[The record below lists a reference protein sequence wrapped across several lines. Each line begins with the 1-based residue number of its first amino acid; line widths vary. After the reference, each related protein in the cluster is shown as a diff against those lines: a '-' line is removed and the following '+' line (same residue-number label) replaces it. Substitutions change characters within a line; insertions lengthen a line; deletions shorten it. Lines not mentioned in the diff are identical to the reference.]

1 MEVNMKLTKRIWA
14 LMLCVCMLTALIVM
28 PANAEPQAESNVS
41 MTVDKNEVKVGDTI
55 TVVLTN
61 KDIDVQGFGTWL
73 EFDKSLVECTSVL
86 GSYGDEYLGL
96 DKPSGRVTWVDAIF
110 DDVANTNSDGRFSFG
125 VVPGADTQFVES
137 DFATL
142 TFTAIAEGTV
152 TFVLNEDTAGASEFK
167 GIAAE
172 ADVVI
177 TAEPAPMGFAGY
189 QFGTG
194 AIRFIGYTDSLEY
207 DSIDLVIT
215 SETGKVYSKA
225 TQSVYKTLKGTVDGE
240 TVNVAT
246 CDPAVDALVKLDYG
260 YLYGYAIERIPEGEH
275 TFTIV
280 PTAKIGEETVTFTAY
295 TLNVTVASD
304 GTVNVVAG

>member
-1 MEVNMKLTKRIWA
+1 MKFTKRIWA
-14 LMLCVCMLTALIVM
+14 LLLCVCMLTALIVM

-41 MTVDKNEVKVGDTI
+41 MTVDKTEVKVGDTI

-73 EFDKSLVECTSVL
+73 EFDKTLVECTSVL

-167 GIAAE
+167 GIADE
-172 ADVVI
+172 IDVVI
-177 TAEPAPMGFAGY
+177 GGEEEAEEVGFAGY

-194 AIRFIGYTDSLEY
+194 VIRFIGYTDSLAY

-215 SETGKVYSKA
+215 AETGKVYSHE
-225 TQSVYKTLKGTVDGE
+225 TTTVFTTLKGTVNGE
-240 TVNVAT
+240 VVNVAT
-246 CDPAVDALVKLDYG
+246 CDPETEALVKLDYG
-260 YLYGYAIERIPEGEH
+260 YLYGYAIEDIPAGEH

-280 PTAKIGEETVTFTAY
+280 PTAKIGEEIITFATC
-295 TLNVTVASD
+295 TLNVIVAENGAVS
-304 GTVNVVAG
+304 VVAG

>member
-1 MEVNMKLTKRIWA
+1 MKLTKRIWA

-61 KDIDVQGFGTWL
+61 KDIDGQGFGTWL

-152 TFVLNEDTAGASEFK
+152 TFVLNEDTAGTSEFK
-167 GIAAE
+167 GIASE
-172 ADVVI
+172 IDVVI
-177 TAEPAPMGFAGY
+177 GGEEEAEEVGFAGY

-215 SETGKVYSKA
+215 SETDKVYSNETTKVF
-225 TQSVYKTLKGTVDGE
+225 TTLKGTVDDE

-260 YLYGYAIERIPEGEH
+260 YLYGYAIEGIPAGEH
-275 TFTIV
+275 TFTVV
-280 PTAKIGEETVTFTAY
+280 PTAKIGEETVTFAAY
-295 TLNVTVASD
+295 TLNVTVAENGSI
-304 GTVNVVAG
+304 NVVAG

>member
-1 MEVNMKLTKRIWA
+1 MKLTKRIWA
-14 LMLCVCMLTALIVM
+14 LMLCVCMLTALVVM

-41 MTVDKNEVKVGDTI
+41 MTVDKSEVKVGDTI

-73 EFDKSLVECTSVL
+73 EFDKSLIECTGVL

-125 VVPGADTQFVES
+125 VVPGADTKFVES

-177 TAEPAPMGFAGY
+177 TAESAPVGFAGY
-189 QFGTG
+189 QLGNGT
-194 AIRFIGYTDSLEY
+194 IRFVGYADSLEY

-215 SETGKVYSKA
+215 SETGKVYSNETTKVF
-225 TQSVYKTLKGTVDGE
+225 TTLKGNIGGE
-240 TVNVAT
+240 VVNVAT
-246 CDPAVDALVKLDYG
+246 CDPEVDAPVKLDHG
-260 YLYGYAIERIPEGEH
+260 YLYGYAIEGIPAGEH
-275 TFTIV
+275 TFTVV
-280 PTAKIGEETVTFTAY
+280 PTAKLGEETVTFTAY
-295 TLNVTVASD
+295 TLNVTVAAN
-304 GTVNVVAG
+304 GAVNVVVA

>member
-1 MEVNMKLTKRIWA
+1 MKLTKRIWA

-152 TFVLNEDTAGASEFK
+152 TFVLNEDTAGTSEFK
-167 GIAAE
+167 GIASE
-172 ADVVI
+172 IDVVI
-177 TAEPAPMGFAGY
+177 GGEEEAEEVGFAGY

-194 AIRFIGYTDSLEY
+194 AIRFIGYTDSLAY

-215 SETGKVYSKA
+215 SETDKVYSNETTKVF
-225 TQSVYKTLKGTVDGE
+225 TTLKGNIGGE
-240 TVNVAT
+240 VVNVAT
-246 CDPAVDALVKLDYG
+246 CDPEVDAPVKLDHG
-260 YLYGYAIERIPEGEH
+260 YLYGFAIEGIPAGEH

-295 TLNVTVASD
+295 TLNVTVAEN
-304 GTVNVVAG
+304 GAVNVVAG